1 MTGFVIRRLIQSL
14 ITLMVLVVVIFTLA
28 RAAGDPISMLV
39 GVEASQETMD
49 RVRRDLGL
57 DKPYVV
63 QFGYYLKSLLQGDLG
78 KSMRNQ
84 KPVGQLLRERIGNSG
99 KLALVSMLFSALL
112 AVPLGVMAAV
122 RRGGMLDNLV
132 QMVAALGQAV
142 PQFWLGLIFI
152 NIFAVRLRWVG
163 VGGIQDWGSYILP
176 AITLGTFLIAAVI
189 RLLRSSMLEVLDSE
203 FVKMARIKGVPEPRV
218 VWIHALRNGLLPVFT
233 FAAVYFALIITA
245 AVVTETI
252 FNWPGVGRAAF
263 EAIRWRDF
271 PVIQGIVL
279 FAAVIVVGVNLL
291 VDVLYAY
298 IDPRIRYQ

>member
-1 MTGFVIRRLIQSL
+1 MTGFLIRRLIQSL
-14 ITLMVLVVVIFTLA
+14 ITLMVLVVVIFILA

-39 GVEASQETMD
+39 GVEASQETID

-57 DKPYVV
+57 DKPYVA
-63 QFGYYLKSLLQGDLG
+63 QFGYYVKSLGQGDLG
-78 KSMRNQ
+78 TSMRNQ
-84 KPVGQLLRERIGNSG
+84 KPVGQLLRERIGNSA
-99 KLALVSMLFSALL
+99 KLALVSMLFSGLL

-122 RRGGMLDNLV
+122 KRGGIVDSLV

-152 NIFAVRLRWVG
+152 NIFAVRLHWVG
-163 VGGIQDWGSYILP
+163 VGGIQDWRSYILP

-233 FAAVYFALIITA
+233 FAAVYFALLITA